1 MSKEEIDYIGN
12 QVVIS
17 ALRVQLDALLS
28 VLDDSKRTQ
37 YQTAL
42 FDKCQVILDKNKKL
56 LSKDKYDFFKEL
68 FESAII
74 RNEINP

>member
-17 ALRVQLDALLS
+17 TFRVQLDALLS
-28 VLDDSKRTQ
+28 VLDDSKRTK

-42 FDKCQVILDKNKKL
+42 FDKSQIILDKNKKL
-56 LSKDKYDFFKEL
+56 LSKEKYEFFKEL
-68 FESAII
+68 FESSII
-74 RNEINP
+74 RNEIKP